1 MPTAAK
7 ITVTKIIETAL
18 YVADLQR
25 AANFYRNLFSFET
38 LSESERLVALDVAG
52 QSVLLLFPAGRTT
65 NSVTIAGGTI
75 PGHGSPHTTK
85 DGANPGHLAF
95 AIDTKDVD
103 DWKSHLAAHS
113 TTLES
118 EVTWPTGAKSL
129 YFRDL
134 DQNLVEL
141 LTAGFWRIF

>member
-1 MPTAAK
+1 MPP
-7 ITVTKIIETAL
+7 VTKIFETAL

-25 AANFYRNLFSFET
+25 AANFYRGLFEFAT
-38 LSESERLVALDVAG
+38 LLESERLIALDVAG

-75 PGHGSPHTTK
+75 PGHGTTRTSD
-85 DGANPGHLAF
+85 DGGNPGHLAF
-95 AIDTKDVD
+95 AITKTEVEP
-103 DWKSHLAAHS
+103 WKSHLAAHGIA
-113 TTLES
+113 LES
-118 EVTWPTGAKSL
+118 EVTWPTGAQSL

-141 LTAGFWRIF
+141 LTPGFWRTF